1 MRAVVASRLGDLG
14 VVRLLFGVIVLCRT
28 TPVLAPFH
36 VAFLGPAYPLLG
48 WPAAAWHVPMAGVP
62 VLPATVVGALCIAR
76 TLAVVLFTVGV
87 RAREAGVAGG
97 LLGWAVLSQDAG
109 AYINTFHLLFLGLIL
124 LGVSG
129 AGSTWA
135 WRPEP
140 EVDRSSGLALT
151 RALVVSV
158 YAWSGFAK
166 LNASWLRGEALEGLH
181 ASAMVRGPIADGLLT
196 STAACEAAAWTIALT
211 ELALGPLLLWPRTRR
226 AALLAALAFHATLE
240 ITVHP
245 DVLGFAMAVL
255 LLAFLAPEAPGYWG
269 VVTTTVAGA
278 VGSGGGTQPPA
289 LQPPRQ

>member
-1 MRAVVASRLGDLG
+1 VRAVTASRLGDLG
-14 VVRLLFGVIVLCRT
+14 IVRVLFGAIVLCRT
-28 TPVLAPFH
+28 TPLLAPFH
-36 VAFLGPAYPLLG
+36 IAFLGPAYPLLG
-48 WPAAAWHVPMAGVP
+48 WPAATWHVPMAGVP
-62 VLPATVVGALCIAR
+62 ALPTGIVAALCVAR

-87 RAREAGVAGG
+87 RAREAGIAGG
-97 LLGWAVLSQDAG
+97 LLAWAVLSQDAG
-109 AYINTFHLLFLGLIL
+109 AYINTFHLLFLGLIV

-166 LNASWLRGEALEGLH
+166 LNGSWLRGEVLERLH
-181 ASAMVRGPIADGLLT
+181 AGEMVRGPIADKLLT
-196 STAACEAAAWTIALT
+196 STAACEAAAWVVVAT

-226 AALLAALAFHATLE
+226 AGWLVALAFHATLE

-245 DVLGFAMAVL
+245 DVFGLAMAVL
-255 LLAFLAPEAPGYWG
+255 LLAFVAPEPEGHWG
-269 VVTTTVAGA
+269 VVTGAGA

-289 LQPPRQ
+289 RQPPRQ